1 MLPLQDILVFD
12 PVTSFVNSI
21 ALALG
26 STDAVIM
33 T

>member
-1 MLPLQDILVFD
+1 MTVQDVLVYD
-12 PVTSFVNSI
+12 PVTSFFNSI

-26 STDAVIM
+26 SADAVIM

>member
-1 MLPLQDILVFD
+1 MLPVQDILVYD
-12 PVTSFVNSI
+12 PVTSFLNSI

-26 STDAVIM
+26 SSDAVIM

>member
-1 MLPLQDILVFD
+1 MLPLQDVLVFD
-12 PVTSFVNSI
+12 PVTSLVNSI

-26 STDAVIM
+26 SSDVVIM